1 MQSRPNVEDASA
13 KPVPGAAQTSGA
25 AVSLA
30 PEWKKPLLSIYG
42 DVRQLTM
49 GASPT
54 TGESGNPA
62 FRT

>member
-1 MQSRPNVEDASA
+1 MTSRSKVELSIAPQPSGTVQSFEASA
-13 KPVPGAAQTSGA
+13 QSPRRWSKPVL
-25 AVSLA
+25 LA
-30 PEWKKPLLSIYG
+30 YG
-42 DVRQLTM
+42 DVRHLTM